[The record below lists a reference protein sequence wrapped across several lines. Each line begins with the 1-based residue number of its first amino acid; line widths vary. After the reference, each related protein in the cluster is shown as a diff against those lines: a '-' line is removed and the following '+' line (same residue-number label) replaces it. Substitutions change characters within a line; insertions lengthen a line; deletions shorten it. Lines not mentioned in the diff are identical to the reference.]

1 MSPDYHN
8 DVAPKCALR
17 CPDDCARQGEG
28 LIRENVYLLVI
39 WVATDAHFRVQERKF
54 DRLLT
59 DVVVLRLSQ
68 ATEQEVGGR
77 RTETE

>member
-1 MSPDYHN
+1 
-8 DVAPKCALR
+8 
-17 CPDDCARQGEG
+17 
-28 LIRENVYLLVI
+28 VYLLVI
-39 WVATDAHFRVQERKF
+39 YLATDAYFRVQEGKF
-54 DRLLT
+54 DKLLT